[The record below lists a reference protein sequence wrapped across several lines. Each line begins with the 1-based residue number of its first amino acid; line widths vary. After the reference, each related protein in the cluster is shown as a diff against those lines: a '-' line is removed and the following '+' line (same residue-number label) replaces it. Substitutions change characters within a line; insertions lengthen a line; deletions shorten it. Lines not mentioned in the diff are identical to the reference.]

1 MRYIEIDGKRHE
13 ISTCDDCPIF
23 HSDAGW
29 FFCEPTC
36 LIKTYSNITD
46 KVYVIFRD
54 GADPYESDEMIDIYM
69 DRDEAQKFVDSQSY
83 PTWYHI
89 EKWKVKI

>member
-1 MRYIEIDGKRHE
+1 MMN
-13 ISTCDDCPIF
+13 T
-23 HSDAGW
+23 
-29 FFCEPTC
+29 
-36 LIKTYSNITD
+36 
-46 KVYVIFRD
+46 VYVVFRD